1 MNLTIQEIAQAVG
14 SECSALT
21 KITNVEFDSRK
32 ITEGSLF
39 VPLVGTRDGHEFIQQ
54 AITNGASASFW
65 SLPVEQAPKDFP
77 VIPVADPLKA
87 MQQLATYYLEKVGAE
102 VVAITGSNGKT
113 TTKDLTA
120 SVLSENTKHIRRKEI
135 TTIILVFLTR
145 FCTCRKI
152 QKKSFWKW
160 AWITP
165 MKSQNFHLWL
175 NQKLQQS
182 Q

>member
-39 VPLVGTRDGHEFIQQ
+39 VPLAGTRDGHEFIQQ

-65 SLPVEQAPKDFP
+65 SLPVEQAPKNFP

-87 MQQLATYYLEKVGAE
+87 MQQLATYYLE
-102 VVAITGSNGKT
+102 S
-113 TTKDLTA
+113 
-120 SVLSENTKHIRRKEI
+120 RR
-135 TTIILVFLTR
+135 R
-145 FCTCRKI
+145 SRCNYRK
-152 QKKSFWKW
+152 QW
-160 AWITP
+160 
-165 MKSQNFHLWL
+165 
-175 NQKLQQS
+175 
-182 Q
+182 

>member
-1 MNLTIQEIAQAVG
+1 MRTRRLGQTLFSQPFLGEISMNLGEISMNLTIQEIAQAVG

-39 VPLVGTRDGHEFIQQ
+39 VPLAGTRDGHEFIQQ

-65 SLPVEQAPKDFP
+65 SLPVEQAPKNFP

-120 SVLSENTKHIRRKEI
+120 SVLSEKLLLGKSRR
-135 TTIILVFLTR
+135 R
-145 FCTCRKI
+145 SRCNYRK
-152 QKKSFWKW
+152 QW
-160 AWITP
+160 
-165 MKSQNFHLWL
+165 
-175 NQKLQQS
+175 
-182 Q
+182 